1 MQAFTIG
8 RNEDNTFTITN
19 NSVSGNHA
27 KIEIS
32 EDFKTFILHDINSTN
47 GTKVNGQA
55 ILTKKITRNS
65 QLQFGTY
72 VADSKVIFKELQA
85 YILKNRTHFIKEFNE
100 LHEIETN
107 YQKRRYNVNKYFKLK
122 SGLVRGGI
130 TIGLMTALFM
140 LPEETISN
148 SLKTPLVIAVGAIG
162 GIISTASVSEKNVK
176 HKLDDLYIEFSEKFH
191 CPKCKWD
198 MTSKSW
204 KFWKSKKQCPK
215 CKCHWVNQTA

>member
-8 RNEDNTFTITN
+8 RNEENTFTIPN
-19 NSVSGNHA
+19 NSVSGYHA

-32 EDFKTFILHDINSTN
+32 EDFKIYTLHDINSTN
-47 GTKVNGQA
+47 GTNVDGQA
-55 ILTKKITRNS
+55 ILTKKITKKN

-72 VADSKVIFKELQA
+72 IADSNLVFEALQA
-85 YILKNRTHFIKEFNE
+85 YILKNRTDFTKEFNE
-100 LHEIETN
+100 LHEIETG
-107 YQKRRYNVNKYFKLK
+107 YQKRKYNVNKYFKLK

-130 TIGLMTALFM
+130 TISLIAVISQLPILKEVKDARMYLM
-140 LPEETISN
+140 IG
-148 SLKTPLVIAVGAIG
+148 VGAIG
-162 GIISTASVSEKNVK
+162 GIISTASLSEKKVK

-204 KFWKSKKQCPK
+204 KFWRSKKKCPK
-215 CKCHWVNQTA
+215 CKCQWVTEIV